1 MHFHVS
7 LFRSFQIVLATLEFF
22 FICIYFHDACGFY
35 FVKKREFDQSIWL
48 KNALGAAKRSMM
60 RRFLVIGAFSLA
72 QKPRSIKLAKYCIE
86 NTISLKTKH
95 DFLIVKKETS

>member
-1 MHFHVS
+1 M
-7 LFRSFQIVLATLEFF
+7 
-22 FICIYFHDACGFY
+22 
-35 FVKKREFDQSIWL
+35 
-48 KNALGAAKRSMM
+48 
-60 RRFLVIGAFSLA
+60 IGAFSLP